1 MPALSHETLQQESA
15 HLVRAAANLF
25 ASRKCEGDLAELFV
39 AARELRQSI
48 ADTLQRRAGELSKD
62 DLVHLQ
68 SCLHGI
74 VDEQF
79 RLAIEK
85 QFAQRVE
92 TLTRL
97 AERDPLT
104 GLPNRAAFE
113 QRLRDESLR
122 AHRYKRAFSV
132 ILFDVDGFKSVNDRF
147 GHLMGDQV
155 LAGVAHELQRSL
167 RQSDLV
173 FRYGGDEF
181 IALCPET
188 LGLGM
193 ETLLNR
199 LENNLRTYHAQV
211 SLPEGIGISWGVA
224 SFPADTAN
232 IDELIGLA
240 DQRLY
245 ECKNEH
251 HRRAAVRT

>member
-1 MPALSHETLQQESA
+1 MPVPFHEILQHERACLLRAATNLFVSHE
-15 HLVRAAANLF
+15 
-25 ASRKCEGDLAELFV
+25 CEADLAELFI
-39 AARELRQSI
+39 AASELRQFI
-48 ADTLQRRAGELSKD
+48 TDTLQRRAGELNKD
-62 DLVHLQ
+62 ELVHLQ
-68 SCLHGI
+68 SSLQVI
-74 VDEQF
+74 IDEQF
-79 RLAIEK
+79 RFAIEK

-113 QRLRDESLR
+113 QRLHDESLR
-122 AHRYKRAFSV
+122 ARRYERAFSV

-147 GHLMGDQV
+147 GHLIGDQV
-155 LAGVAHELQRSL
+155 LAGVARELQRSL
-167 RQSDLV
+167 RQSDAV

-188 LGLGM
+188 PSLAM

-199 LENNLRTYHAQV
+199 LEGNLRAYHAQ
-211 SLPEGIGISWGVA
+211 LNLAEGIGISWGVA
-224 SFPADTAN
+224 SFPADTA
-232 IDELIGLA
+232 DVGKLIGLA

-251 HRRAAVRT
+251 HRRTAALT

>member
-1 MPALSHETLQQESA
+1 MPAPFHEILQQERA
-15 HLVRAAANLF
+15 RLLRAATNLF
-25 ASRKCEGDLAELFV
+25 ASHKCGADLAKLFIAV
-39 AARELRQSI
+39 SELRQSI
-48 ADTLQRRAGELSKD
+48 VETLQMHADELGKN

-68 SCLHGI
+68 SSLQVI

-85 QFAQRVE
+85 EFAQRVE

-113 QRLRDESLR
+113 QRLRDETLR
-122 AHRYKRAFSV
+122 ARRYGRTFSV

-147 GHLMGDQV
+147 GHLIGDQV
-155 LAGVAHELQRSL
+155 LAGVARELQRSL
-167 RQSDLV
+167 RQSDAV

-188 LGLGM
+188 PSLAM

-199 LENNLRTYHAQV
+199 LESNLRAYHAQAN
-211 SLPEGIGISWGVA
+211 LAEGIGISWGVA
-224 SFPADTAN
+224 SFPADTA
-232 IDELIGLA
+232 DVVTLIGLA

-251 HRRAAVRT
+251 HRRTAAGT

>member
-1 MPALSHETLQQESA
+1 LQ
-15 HLVRAAANLF
+15 V
-25 ASRKCEGDLAELFV
+25 
-39 AARELRQSI
+39 
-48 ADTLQRRAGELSKD
+48 
-62 DLVHLQ
+62 
-68 SCLHGI
+68 I
-74 VDEQF
+74 VDEQL

-85 QFAQRVE
+85 QFAQSVE

-104 GLPNRAAFE
+104 RLPNRSAFE

-122 AHRYKRAFSV
+122 ARRYGRAFSV

-147 GHLMGDQV
+147 GHLIGDQV
-155 LAGVAHELQRSL
+155 LAGVARELQRSL
-167 RQSDLV
+167 RQSDAV

-188 LGLGM
+188 PSLAM

-199 LENNLRTYHAQV
+199 LESNLRAYHVQAN
-211 SLPEGIGISWGVA
+211 LAEGIGISWGVA
-224 SFPADTAN
+224 SFPADTA
-232 IDELIGLA
+232 DVDKLIGLA

-251 HRRAAVRT
+251 HRRAAART

>member
-1 MPALSHETLQQESA
+1 M
-15 HLVRAAANLF
+15 
-25 ASRKCEGDLAELFV
+25 
-39 AARELRQSI
+39 
-48 ADTLQRRAGELSKD
+48 
-62 DLVHLQ
+62 
-68 SCLHGI
+68 
-74 VDEQF
+74 
-79 RLAIEK
+79 AIEK
-85 QFAQRVE
+85 EFAQRVE

-113 QRLRDESLR
+113 QRLRDETLR
-122 AHRYKRAFSV
+122 ARRYGRPFSV
-132 ILFDVDGFKSVNDRF
+132 ILFDIDGFKSVNDRF

-167 RQSDLV
+167 RQSDAV

-188 LGLGM
+188 PCLAM

-199 LENNLRTYHAQV
+199 LESNLRAYYAHAN
-211 SLPEGIGISWGVA
+211 LAGGIGISWGVA
-224 SFPADTAN
+224 SFPADTAEV
-232 IDELIGLA
+232 DKLIGLA

-251 HRRAAVRT
+251 HRRTAART